1 MPAGKPQS
9 LIGSPGELP
18 PSPFG
23 GMQTRSGKKMWG
35 AAKAKVQA
43 VQAMEGKGSLLA
55 ARKLAAETSAAKKAE
70 LKAELAREN
79 AAMKKRLQAMNIGR
93 DAKALDPEVEE
104 ARRNF
109 AKHPVVQMQVAPE
122 LGVLVSLTSEV
133 VQLNALPSLDM
144 SAQLLKTRGAHS
156 FTLSLDLSPAVLC
169 VAVRNR
175 LLLYRWDGGAF
186 NDWKDVTLPD
196 VATQHVA
203 CGDAICVAAGKTSQP
218 SVLRPS
224 IEGAKVSSI
233 ARNAP
238 PLGKYEART

>member
-1 MPAGKPQS
+1 MPAGKTQS

-104 ARRNF
+104 ARRRVAEEKAR
-109 AKHPVVQMQVAPE
+109 AKAEKEAKVARE
-122 LGVLVSLTSEV
+122 
-133 VQLNALPSLDM
+133 NAAMKAKLAS
-144 SAQLLKTRGAHS
+144 T
-156 FTLSLDLSPAVLC
+156 
-169 VAVRNR
+169 
-175 LLLYRWDGGAF
+175 
-186 NDWKDVTLPD
+186 
-196 VATQHVA
+196 
-203 CGDAICVAAGKTSQP
+203 
-218 SVLRPS
+218 
-224 IEGAKVSSI
+224 GAKSEHF
-233 ARNAP
+233 
-238 PLGKYEART
+238 LT